1 MTIKSKPYYWVEC
14 NRCGESAQEDSD
26 YSAWSDED
34 AAVFEAENSGWSIR
48 SDCKAHHCPDCPR
61 WCEGTGC
68 LFLADTDAE
77 DCDFLC
83 PLCWER
89 RSLGMDTLMTD
100 LTAQIKT
107 AQIVLTQWVNAFAGK
122 EATMPE
128 DSTPEQ
134 IAADKA
140 ALAANERELAAL
152 AQQAENE
159 RAAAA
164 AVKARSNKIEEEE
177 K

>member
-26 YSAWSDED
+26 YSAWADDDQAES
-34 AAVFEAENSGWSIR
+34 AAEEIGWSIR
-48 SDCKAHHCPDCPR
+48 SDRKAHHCPECPR
-61 WCEGTGC
+61 WCEGTC
-68 LFLADTDAE
+68 LDLAGDDAE
-77 DCDFLC
+77 DRDYLC
-83 PLCWER
+83 PDCWER
-89 RSLGMDTLMTD
+89 KSLGMDTLMTD

-107 AQIVLTQWVNAFAGK
+107 AQIVLTKWVNAFAGN
-122 EATMPE
+122 EDTMPE

-152 AQQAENE
+152 AQQAEAE
-159 RAAAA
+159 RKAAA
-164 AVKARSNKIEEEE
+164 AVKARSNKIEKEE